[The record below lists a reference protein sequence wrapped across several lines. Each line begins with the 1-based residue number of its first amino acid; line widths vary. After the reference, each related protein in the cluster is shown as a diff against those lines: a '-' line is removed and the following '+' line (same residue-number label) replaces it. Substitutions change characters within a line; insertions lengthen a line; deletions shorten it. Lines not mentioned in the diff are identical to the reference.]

1 MNQGVTAL
9 DAPRALPNAALMRP
23 HCYTHTRHTFL
34 TDSRKGSG
42 NPRAMAPDAAV
53 QDPPPPPPPPEGF
66 VGVYTP
72 SIEAELSLPVPS
84 GPLATSSADA
94 TPLTKEGRDH
104 V

>member
-9 DAPRALPNAALMRP
+9 DDPRTPPNAALMGPR
-23 HCYTHTRHTFL
+23 TRHTLL
-34 TDSRKGSG
+34 TDGRSSSG

>member
-1 MNQGVTAL
+1 
-9 DAPRALPNAALMRP
+9 
-23 HCYTHTRHTFL
+23 
-34 TDSRKGSG
+34 
-42 NPRAMAPDAAV
+42 MAPDAAV
-53 QDPPPPPPPPEGF
+53 QDPPPPPPPPPEGF

-84 GPLATSSADA
+84 GPVATSSAVA

>member
-9 DAPRALPNAALMRP
+9 DDPRTPPNAALMGPR
-23 HCYTHTRHTFL
+23 TRHTLL
-34 TDSRKGSG
+34 TDGRSSSG

-84 GPLATSSADA
+84 DPVATSSADA

>member
-9 DAPRALPNAALMRP
+9 DEPRTLPNAALMGA
-23 HCYTHTRHTFL
+23 HTRHTFL
-34 TDSRKGSG
+34 THGRSSSG

-72 SIEAELSLPVPS
+72 SIAAELSLPAPS
-84 GPLATSSADA
+84 GPPATLSADA

>member
-9 DAPRALPNAALMRP
+9 DDPRTPPNAALMGP
-23 HCYTHTRHTFL
+23 TLDHTLL
-34 TDSRKGSG
+34 TYGRSSSG

-66 VGVYTP
+66 VGLYTP

>member
-9 DAPRALPNAALMRP
+9 DDPRTPPNAALMGPR
-23 HCYTHTRHTFL
+23 TRHTLL
-34 TDSRKGSG
+34 TDGRSSSG

-84 GPLATSSADA
+84 GPLAPSSADA

>member
-9 DAPRALPNAALMRP
+9 DDPRTPPNAALMGP
-23 HCYTHTRHTFL
+23 HTRHTLL
-34 TDSRKGSG
+34 TDGRSSSG

-84 GPLATSSADA
+84 GPAATSSAEDA

>member
-1 MNQGVTAL
+1 M
-9 DAPRALPNAALMRP
+9 
-23 HCYTHTRHTFL
+23 
-34 TDSRKGSG
+34 TDGRSSSG

-72 SIEAELSLPVPS
+72 SIAAELSLPAPS
-84 GPLATSSADA
+84 GPPATSSADA

>member
-9 DAPRALPNAALMRP
+9 DDPRTPPNAALMGP
-23 HCYTHTRHTFL
+23 HTRHTLL
-34 TDSRKGSG
+34 TDGRSSSG

-94 TPLTKEGRDH
+94 TPLAKEGRDH

>member
-1 MNQGVTAL
+1 MG
-9 DAPRALPNAALMRP
+9 P

-53 QDPPPPPPPPEGF
+53 HEPPPPPPPPEGF

-72 SIEAELSLPVPS
+72 SIAAELSLPAPS
-84 GPLATSSADA
+84 GPPATSSADA

>member
-9 DAPRALPNAALMRP
+9 DDPRTPPNAALMGPR
-23 HCYTHTRHTFL
+23 TRHTLL
-34 TDSRKGSG
+34 TDGRSSSG

-84 GPLATSSADA
+84 GAPPATSSADA

>member
-9 DAPRALPNAALMRP
+9 DDLRTPPNAALMGP
-23 HCYTHTRHTFL
+23 HTRHTLL
-34 TDSRKGSG
+34 TDGRSSSG

-84 GPLATSSADA
+84 GPVATSSADA
-94 TPLTKEGRDH
+94 TTPLTKEGRDH

>member
-9 DAPRALPNAALMRP
+9 DDLRTPPNAALMGP
-23 HCYTHTRHTFL
+23 HTRHTLL
-34 TDSRKGSG
+34 TDGRSSSG
-42 NPRAMAPDAAV
+42 NPRAMAPDATV
-53 QDPPPPPPPPEGF
+53 QGPPPPPPPPEGF

-84 GPLATSSADA
+84 GAPPATSSADA

>member
-1 MNQGVTAL
+1 MPRCWVPTL
-9 DAPRALPNAALMRP
+9 D
-23 HCYTHTRHTFL
+23 HTFL
-34 TDSRKGSG
+34 TYGRSSSG

-94 TPLTKEGRDH
+94 TPLAKEGRDH

>member
-9 DAPRALPNAALMRP
+9 DDPRTPPNAALMGP
-23 HCYTHTRHTFL
+23 HTRHTLL
-34 TDSRKGSG
+34 TDGRSSSG
-42 NPRAMAPDAAV
+42 NPRAMAPDAAE
-53 QDPPPPPPPPEGF
+53 QGPPPPPPPPEGF

-72 SIEAELSLPVPS
+72 SIEAELSLPVSS
-84 GPLATSSADA
+84 GPPATSSADA